1 MKKIVVGHIYRK
13 KSPYK
18 RYSADELFNELLIS
32 YLLFPQSL
40 WCVEFAT
47 LCKTNRDLFLMALE
61 KFQEES
67 KRWVALRE
75 YYRRSFTKTF
85 RDFTEVQQRLCSQ
98 FLEEF
103 KKKDID
109 VKGIAQFVS
118 EKPLEEKG
126 LFDGTMG
133 QILWLCIYE
142 NSSEDHMY
150 KDHIKALWDGVAAAV
165 HHKKFPCNFSNGLAG
180 IGWGSFS

>member
-1 MKKIVVGHIYRK
+1 
-13 KSPYK
+13 
-18 RYSADELFNELLIS
+18 
-32 YLLFPQSL
+32 
-40 WCVEFAT
+40 
-47 LCKTNRDLFLMALE
+47 MALE

-75 YYRRSFTKTF
+75 YYRRNFTKTF

-98 FLEEF
+98 FLEDF

-142 NSSEDHMY
+142 NSSEDHTY
-150 KDHIKALWDGVAAAV
+150 KDHSRLCGMALQRPYTTRSFHVISAMVWLV
-165 HHKKFPCNFSNGLAG
+165 LAG
-180 IGWGSFS
+180 GSFS